1 MPLTLPR
8 QVSPAYGT
16 VIESVPS
23 VAVPVNEIAQE
34 VSPGAVP
41 FPWAFQLIWV
51 GCVKAPSAVPASF
64 SSPAQVALNE
74 PFALMAV
81 CSETFHL
88 KSVHVL
94 GVGMSDDEVQV
105 PSIELLPAADGP
117 VTPL

>member
-23 VAVPVNEIAQE
+23 VAVPVNEIAQD
-34 VSPGAVP
+34 VSPAAVALPWAVQAIEVGVVKPPCAVP
-41 FPWAFQLIWV
+41 V
-51 GCVKAPSAVPASF
+51 SF

-94 GVGMSDDEVQV
+94 GVGMSDDEVQL